1 MNYSLDSVTE
11 LDYAEHPLPIIC
23 SAYYTPGYSL
33 LPEEDSVSLFKRM
46 PYPLASIESAV
57 KSSVPFILVSS
68 SSEYKLNILLSILLE
83 NKPFVS
89 PIVSIVEMAS
99 TFSA

>member
-1 MNYSLDSVTE
+1 MDYLLDSVTE
-11 LDYAEHPLPIIC
+11 LDKAEHPLPVISTSC
-23 SAYYTPGYSL
+23 YSPGYSI

-46 PYPLASIESAV
+46 PYPLAAIESAIEP
-57 KSSVPFILVSS
+57 SVPFIVVTS

-89 PIVSIVEMAS
+89 SPSSIVETAS

>member
-11 LDYAEHPLPIIC
+11 LDNAEHPLPIIC
-23 SAYYTPGYSL
+23 SACYIPGYSL
-33 LPEEDSVSLFKRM
+33 LPEEDSV
-46 PYPLASIESAV
+46 ESAV

-89 PIVSIVEMAS
+89 SIVSIVEMAS